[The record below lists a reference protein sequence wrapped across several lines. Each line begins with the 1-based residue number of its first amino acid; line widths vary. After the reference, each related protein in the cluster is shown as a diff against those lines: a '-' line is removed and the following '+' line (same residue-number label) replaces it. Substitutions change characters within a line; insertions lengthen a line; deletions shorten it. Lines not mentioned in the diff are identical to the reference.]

1 MKYKREE
8 MFDLNEENVKNIFKY
23 CMATTRTPKEN
34 IRSYT
39 FFSEKC
45 RVNIQKMPFDRVRL
59 QEMKGA
65 INYMLGQL
73 LSVHSKDILMP
84 LHAGFRKYTDKNW
97 TVNRMALFSL
107 YYLGVSADILPEFES
122 STFNKDEFISPI
134 NRSVFLEPTLS
145 SDDPNFEK
153 WCKEND
159 VIE

>member
-45 RVNIQKMPFDRVRL
+45 QVNIQKMPFDIARL
-59 QEMKGA
+59 QEMEGA

-73 LSVHSKDILMP
+73 LSVHSNDILMP
-84 LHAGFRKYTDKNW
+84 LNEGFRKYTDKNW
-97 TVNRMALFSL
+97 TENRVALFSL
-107 YYLGVSADILPEFES
+107 YYLGVSACRLPEFKP
-122 STFNKDEFISPI
+122 STYGKDEFISPI

-145 SDDPNFEK
+145 PNDPNFEK

>member
-39 FFSEKC
+39 FFSEKSQ
-45 RVNIQKMPFDRVRL
+45 VNIPKIPFDRVRL

-65 INYMLGQL
+65 ISYMLGQL
-73 LSVHSKDILMP
+73 LPVHSKDILMP

-107 YYLGVSADILPEFES
+107 YYLGVSADQFPEFS
-122 STFNKDEFISPI
+122 PSILDKGEFISPI
-134 NRSVFLEPTLS
+134 NRSFLEPTLS
-145 SDDPNFEK
+145 PDDPNFEK